1 MTVDE
6 TIKDRQFRHGDF
18 GNVANLSQRLKTVM
32 ADAPNWIVQGAR
44 KREALE
50 FIAAKIARILCG
62 NHSDPD
68 HWHDIEGYAHLISD
82 YLKESK

>member
-1 MTVDE
+1 MTAEE
-6 TIKDRQFRHGDF
+6 TIKDRQSHHGDF
-18 GNVANLSQRLKTVM
+18 GDVSALAQRLKCVM
-32 ADAPNWIVQGAR
+32 ADFPNWIVQGAR

-50 FIAAKIARILCG
+50 SIATKIARILCG
-62 NHSDPD
+62 DHSDPD